1 MTGRPLIVCDCDEV
15 LLHMV
20 APFRDWLAETQGV
33 IFEMRSTNFAEAM
46 RFADSGAPVEGPE
59 IWRLL
64 RAFFE
69 TEMHRQT
76 AIPGAVE
83 AMRQLASRADVVVL
97 TNLLDDHRDSR
108 QAQLDTHGI
117 AARVYTN
124 QGPKGPALEKIIAE
138 YRPSHTV
145 FVDDLPQH
153 HQSARETT
161 CVSGGELTTLHLCGE
176 PMLAPHIACAHEA
189 GHADARIDSWAE
201 ALPWLLARLDEITEK
216 PITEKQGE
224 TA

>member
-1 MTGRPLIVCDCDEV
+1 MSRPLIVCDCDEV
-15 LLHMV
+15 LLYMV
-20 APFRDWLAETQGV
+20 APFRDWLGETQGV
-33 IFEMRSTNFAEAM
+33 RFEMTSNNFAEAM
-46 RFADSGAPVEGPE
+46 RWAESGDPVEPAE

-64 RAFFE
+64 RAFFD

-76 AIPGAVE
+76 AIEGAVE
-83 AMRQLASRADVVVL
+83 AMRELSARADVVVL
-97 TNLLDDHRDSR
+97 TNLIDDHRDAR

-138 YRPSHTV
+138 YRPSHTI

-153 HQSARETT
+153 HQSARET
-161 CVSGGELTTLHLCGE
+161 VGDLTTLHLCGE
-176 PMLAPHIACAHEA
+176 PMLAPHISCAHEA

-201 ALPWLLARLDEITEK
+201 ALPWLNARLDELSQNQEE
-216 PITEKQGE
+216 P
-224 TA
+224 A

>member
-1 MTGRPLIVCDCDEV
+1 MSRPLIVCDCDEV

-33 IFEMRSTNFAEAM
+33 TFAMASNNFADAM
-46 RFADSGAPVEGPE
+46 RWTESGEPLPPAE

-64 RAFFE
+64 RAFFD

-76 AIPGAVE
+76 AIAGAVE
-83 AMRQLASRADVVVL
+83 ALRELSHHADVAVL
-97 TNLLDDHRDSR
+97 TNLVDDHRDSR
-108 QAQLDTHGI
+108 QRQLETHGI

-124 QGPKGPALEKIIAE
+124 QGPKGPALQAIIAE
-138 YRPSHTV
+138 YQPSHTW

-153 HQSARETT
+153 HQSAREIVCAT
-161 CVSGGELTTLHLCGE
+161 GRDLTTLHLCGE
-176 PMLAPHIACAHEA
+176 PLLAPHIACAHKA
-189 GHADARIDSWAE
+189 GHADARIDNWAE
-201 ALPWLLARLDEITEK
+201 ALPWLLERIQRHTANSK
-216 PITEKQGE
+216 E

>member
-1 MTGRPLIVCDCDEV
+1 MTRPLIVCDCDEV

-33 IFEMRSTNFAEAM
+33 TFAMTSNNFSDAM
-46 RFADSGAPVEGPE
+46 RWTASGEPVEPAE

-64 RAFFE
+64 RAFFD

-76 AIPGAVE
+76 AIEGAVE
-83 AMRQLASRADVVVL
+83 AMRQLSERADVVVL
-97 TNLLDDHRDSR
+97 TNLIDDHRALR
-108 QAQLDTHGI
+108 QAQLDAHGI

-124 QGPKGPALEKIIAE
+124 QGPKGPALRAIIAE
-138 YRPSHTV
+138 HRPSHTY
-145 FVDDLPQH
+145 FIDDLPQH
-153 HQSARETT
+153 HQSARET
-161 CVSGGELTTLHLCGE
+161 VGELTTLHLCGE

-201 ALPWLLARLDEITEK
+201 ALPWLLARLDHHSNAAQEI
-216 PITEKQGE
+216 
-224 TA
+224 A